1 MKHENSTS
9 NSKMFEISPSALRL
23 SQEEWSLL
31 ESLASSQGISPE
43 ELISRTLKDFLS
55 APPPPDGGAI
65 VDSISEGAS
74 DET

>member
-9 NSKMFEISPSALRL
+9 DPKMFEISPSALRL

-31 ESLASSQGISPE
+31 ESLAASQGISSE

-55 APPPPDGGAI
+55 APPPPERRN
-65 VDSISEGAS
+65 S
-74 DET
+74 